1 MYSGLFFLRFA
12 VAAIFICHS
21 VPKLKDPKSM
31 SSGIGWSSTQVL
43 GLGMA
48 EFISALGILGGVA
61 TKLSALVLMII
72 MLGAIYHKIKKWHIP
87 FMGTSSTGWEF
98 DFLLF
103 CASLTIYLRY

>member
-1 MYSGLFFLRFA
+1 MSGGLFFLRLA
-12 VAAIFICHS
+12 VGIIFIYHS

-31 SSGIGWSSTQVL
+31 ASGIGWAPVQVL
-43 GLGMA
+43 GLGLV

-61 TKLSALVLMII
+61 TKLSALVLMVI
-72 MLGAIYHKIKKWHIP
+72 MLGAIYYKAKKWHIS
-87 FMGTSSTGWEF
+87 FASHSSTGWEF

>member
-1 MYSGLFFLRFA
+1 MSGGLFFLRLA
-12 VAAIFICHS
+12 VGAIFIYHS

-31 SSGIGWSSTQVL
+31 ASGIGWTPTQVL
-43 GLGMA
+43 GLGIV
-48 EFISALGILGGVA
+48 EFISALSILGGIA
-61 TKLSALVLMII
+61 IKFSALILMIV